1 VVVRRPAEALIRG
14 GYRAL
19 MTALAAA
26 AEVASRLPG
35 APARWRALR
44 DRLGHVP
51 AAERAGASAA
61 PAVWVHAASVG
72 ELNAVHPLLAAL
84 RQRLP
89 GRQVVVS
96 TLTRTGLAR
105 AREMRDVHVALLLPL
120 DARRP
125 VRRLAGAFRLEA
137 FLFTE
142 TEIWPTWLDEMERLG
157 VPAFMVSG
165 RVSER
170 TARRAPLLRLLFRRS
185 LRAVTCCMQTPADAA
200 RVVAVG
206 ADPGRVQVT
215 GSLKDEAAAAAS
227 PRVAALER
235 WLAAGGR
242 RLIVAGS
249 THEGEDAPVLEAYAR
264 VRGLHPDVVLLLA
277 PRHPERFEAV
287 GRLVTDRGL
296 RLQRFS
302 DVNGTAQSARLA
314 DVVLLDEMG
323 PLAECYRVAVV
334 AFVGGS
340 LVEVGGHNVLEPAAS
355 GTPVVVGP
363 HTANAAEATARL
375 IEAGGALRVDSA
387 EALALALEHVL
398 AEPEVRRTMGERAQA
413 AARAGQGALGRH
425 LKILAARLSAARF
438 ARAPES

>member
-1 VVVRRPAEALIRG
+1 
-14 GYRAL
+14 
-19 MTALAAA
+19 MTALAAVA
-26 AEVASRLPG
+26 AVASRLPG
-35 APARWRALR
+35 APVRWRALR
-44 DRLGHVP
+44 DRLGHLP
-51 AAERAGASAA
+51 AAARAAASAA
-61 PAVWVHAASVG
+61 PAVWIHAASVG
-72 ELNAVHPLLAAL
+72 ELNSVRPILAAL
-84 RQRLP
+84 RQRLT

-105 AREMRDVHVALLLPL
+105 AREKRDVHLALLLPL

-185 LRAVTCCMQTPADAA
+185 LRAVTCCMQTPDDAA
-200 RVVAVG
+200 RIVAVG
-206 ADPGRVQVT
+206 ADPRRVQVA
-215 GSLKDEAAAAAS
+215 GSLKDEAAATQS
-227 PRVAALER
+227 PRVAAFER
-235 WLAAGGR
+235 WLEAGER

-287 GRLVTDRGL
+287 ARLVTERGL
-296 RLQRFS
+296 RLKRFS
-302 DVNGTAQSARLA
+302 DVNGTATSARLVE
-314 DVVLLDEMG
+314 VVLLDEMG

-340 LVEVGGHNVLEPAAS
+340 LVEVGGHNVLEPAAA

-363 HTANAAEATARL
+363 HTANAAEATDRL
-375 IEAGGALRVDSA
+375 LEAGGAVRVDSA
-387 EALALALEHVL
+387 EALALAFEHVL
-398 AEPEVRRTMGERAQA
+398 ATPEVRRAMGERAQV